1 MTQESSFMKSYS
13 LLIREA
19 HIDTFGHVNNA
30 TYLQIMEEAR
40 WDMITERGYGLEKV
54 RESKQGPVILEVNLK
69 FLREIHL
76 REKISIQTDL
86 IDYKGKIGHLSQKA
100 IKENGETA
108 AEDIFTFGLFDL
120 RERKLVEPTSAWK
133 KAVGLDQP

>member
-1 MTQESSFMKSYS
+1 MKSYS
-13 LLIREA
+13 LMIRES

-40 WDMITERGYGLEKV
+40 WQMITERGYGLDKV

-69 FLREIHL
+69 FLHELRL

-86 IDYKGKIGHLSQKA
+86 IEYKGKIGKLRQTV
-100 IKENGETA
+100 IKENKEVA
-108 AEDIFTFGLFDL
+108 ADAIFVFGLFDL
-120 RERKLVEPTSAWK
+120 NIRKLVDPTPAWK
-133 KAVGLDQP
+133 LAVGLNPV

>member
-1 MTQESSFMKSYS
+1 MKSYP
-13 LLIREA
+13 LMIRES

-40 WDMITERGYGLEKV
+40 WQMITERGYGLDKV

-69 FLREIHL
+69 FLHELRL

-86 IDYKGKIGHLSQKA
+86 IEYKGKIGKLRQTV
-100 IKENGETA
+100 IKENKEVA
-108 AEDIFTFGLFDL
+108 ADAIFVFGLFDL
-120 RERKLVEPTSAWK
+120 NIRKLVDPTPAWK
-133 KAVGLDQP
+133 LAVGLNPV